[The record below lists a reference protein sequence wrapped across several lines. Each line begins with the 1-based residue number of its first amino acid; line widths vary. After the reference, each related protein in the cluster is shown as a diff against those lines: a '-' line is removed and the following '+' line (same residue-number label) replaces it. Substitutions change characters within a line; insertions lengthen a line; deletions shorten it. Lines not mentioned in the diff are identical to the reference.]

1 MPEVSIMLSKSRT
14 GTTESASLALLDRAC
29 SPPSTSP
36 FARSRGAP
44 ASSAS
49 PHCSWPAAAFKNK
62 AASVPLHPRAD
73 VRRRR
78 KKKTSRALLNTLV
91 AALCVDRR
99 RHAHMQ
105 VFGERVEL
113 GLLARAA
120 RGLAEATLARTGKPP
135 HLELPEAPSPAKRVV
150 RHDLAH
156 QAYELHLGAHHIA
169 GRNVSQHPPPER
181 VSLLVLGSRRGEA
194 LELMP
199 VVEARTPSHCRQQTI
214 RRTQRAL
221 HIWWRARAPKFDR

>member
-1 MPEVSIMLSKSRT
+1 MFRCT
-14 GTTESASLALLDRAC
+14 RRGCQAL
-29 SPPSTSP
+29 PQ
-36 FARSRGAP
+36 
-44 ASSAS
+44 
-49 PHCSWPAAAFKNK
+49 
-62 AASVPLHPRAD
+62 
-73 VRRRR
+73 
-78 KKKTSRALLNTLV
+78 TSRALLNTLV

-156 QAYELHLGAHHIA
+156 QAHELHLGAHHIA
-169 GRNVSQHPPPER
+169 GRNKPKP
-181 VSLLVLGSRRGEA
+181 GSGLTSSVEEA
-194 LELMP
+194 KL
-199 VVEARTPSHCRQQTI
+199 
-214 RRTQRAL
+214 
-221 HIWWRARAPKFDR
+221 PKGMLSTE